1 MDIEYDNQ
9 LESNYMEYKKGLI
22 ANENAKNAIF
32 EDPPIVYNPS
42 SFQED
47 IIIKYFQNVG
57 LINKEKY
64 CPKCGDIM
72 NICKRNYTIDII
84 AFRCHRRNPI
94 HDIKI
99 NIRNGSIFENFQVK
113 IKLFIF

>member
-1 MDIEYDNQ
+1 MLFII
-9 LESNYMEYKKGLI
+9 LL
-22 ANENAKNAIF
+22 
-32 EDPPIVYNPS
+32 
-42 SFQED
+42 FQED

-64 CPKCGDIM
+64 GDLM
-72 NICKRNYTIDII
+72 NICKRNDTIDKI